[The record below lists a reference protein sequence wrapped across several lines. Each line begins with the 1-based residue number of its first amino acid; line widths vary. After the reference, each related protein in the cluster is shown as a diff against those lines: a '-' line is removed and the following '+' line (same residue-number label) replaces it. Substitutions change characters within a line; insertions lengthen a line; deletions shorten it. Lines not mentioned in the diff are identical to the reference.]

1 MNWIIKKVDSKDL
14 YPVRNKV
21 LRDNKGYDYCKFDG
35 DDFESSLHFAAFNKI
50 KIVGGVSLI
59 ENYTKNLE
67 ELKVI
72 QLRGMCVY
80 KKYQNNNV
88 GQRLLEKAESIS
100 KENKYTYLWMNARKS
115 ALNFYVKNGYKNE
128 LNSFNIEG
136 IGEHY
141 FLYKNLNK

>member
-50 KIVGGVSLI
+50 NIVGGVSLI
-59 ENYTKNLE
+59 ENYTKNLQE
-67 ELKVI
+67 
-72 QLRGMCVY
+72 
-80 KKYQNNNV
+80 YQNNNI